1 MYINIYLFAHSLAV
15 IFEIKHRYRC
25 FIAEQTIG
33 TCSGAYELT
42 HECASTSALITRT
55 RTSTDSLFCDK
66 TRVPMFY
73 FDSKTAIPIVS
84 L

>member
-15 IFEIKHRYRC
+15 IYEIKHRYRC

-42 HECASTSALITRT
+42 HECASTSA
-55 RTSTDSLFCDK
+55 
-66 TRVPMFY
+66 
-73 FDSKTAIPIVS
+73 
-84 L
+84 